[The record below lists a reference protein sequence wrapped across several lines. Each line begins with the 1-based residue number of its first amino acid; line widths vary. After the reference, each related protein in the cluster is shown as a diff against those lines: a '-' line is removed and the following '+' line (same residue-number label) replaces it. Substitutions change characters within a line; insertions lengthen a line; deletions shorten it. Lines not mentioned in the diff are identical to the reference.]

1 MDKDIARERIKRAL
15 QHLGLLTAGREETIL
30 ALLDDET
37 PSDFR
42 ALAEKGLTFAS
53 GARTRQILNYI
64 AHRLGKDRKMDRELR
79 DAIMLPLREV
89 GVLLKGYADT
99 KAGQVTLHFWKP
111 KSPNNVY
118 VLNPQFRALLEAS
131 DVGFADALTLWER
144 ATPERRH
151 RVASAEAA
159 AFAHSKDHRLVS
171 VALAAYCHRFLP
183 GYRVVFVDDTD
194 GQRIAPEWR
203 ESVERLGL
211 PLDLASRW
219 PDIILNAPE
228 TNRCWVVDCVETDGE
243 VDPVRHK
250 EILEAFESR
259 GLTIDGFTTVY
270 RTARRFAERQSQV
283 DNIAPDTYIWIAEL
297 GGGQFR
303 KEPLK
308 QV

>member
-1 MDKDIARERIKRAL
+1 MDRDTARVRIKQILER
-15 QHLGLLTAGREETIL
+15 LGLLTPEREETIL

-42 ALAEKGLTFAS
+42 SLAEKGFTFAS
-53 GARTRQILNYI
+53 GATTRQILDYI
-64 AHRLGKDRKMDRELR
+64 APRLGKERMDRELR
-79 DAIMLPLREV
+79 DYIMLPLREV
-89 GVLLKGYADT
+89 GILLKGYADT
-99 KAGQVTLHFWKP
+99 KKGRVVPHFWEP

-118 VLNPQFRALLEAS
+118 MLNPEFRALLERS
-131 DVGFADALTLWER
+131 DIGFEDALHAWES
-144 ATPERRH
+144 ATDERRH
-151 RVASAEAA
+151 RIASAEAA
-159 AFAHSKDHRLVS
+159 TFASGKDDRLVS
-171 VALAAYCHRFLP
+171 VALAAYCPRFLP
-183 GYRVVFVDDTD
+183 AYKVVFVDDAD
-194 GQRIAPEWR
+194 GQRIAPKWR
-203 ESVERLGL
+203 DSVERLGL

-228 TNRCWVVDCVETDGE
+228 TNRCWIVDCVETDGE
-243 VDPVRHK
+243 VDPVRHQ